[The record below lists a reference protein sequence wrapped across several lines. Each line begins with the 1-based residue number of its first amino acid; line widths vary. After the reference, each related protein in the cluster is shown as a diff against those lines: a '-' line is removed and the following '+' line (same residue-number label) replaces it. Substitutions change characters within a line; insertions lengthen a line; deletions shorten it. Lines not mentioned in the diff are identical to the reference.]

1 MSMDEKVK
9 TVLAELRGELE
20 KIYGERLKELIL
32 FGSQARGEADPE
44 SDLDVAVILE
54 GKLDACQEINR
65 TGELVTDLSLEHDL
79 LVSLIFLEE
88 QLYEENQ
95 WPITMNLHREGIAI

>member
-1 MSMDEKVK
+1 MDEKVK